1 MFWRISLCPPVSC
14 KHLLERSSIRILCFG
29 SIHKALHQVVKLGCH
44 WFALNSSLL
53 LFYRKL
59 LTHRRNLKTHFNYFL
74 SRNTLSIKTQWLIKN
89 LQAAPRQRNHSSDSC
104 QPGTYWSASPTGQ
117 LPKVGWLPH
126 IPQQIWLS
134 VESCFQVAPSLLPPS
149 LLPAHSSLPSC
160 STSLG
165 SISAAVT
172 KQEEEV
178 ACWRERGAEE
188 SSEEEEEDSED
199 CEEDEEEAEEEESD
213 EEDKGWGCP
222 NCGRVAHPQC
232 RMPPSPVWRCS
243 NHSFSSLTL
252 EEPPRKLRTEEE
264 VSCQD
269 EVGRCCH
276 MHRHCQCCH
285 RQLLHR
291 ETHGTRRC
299 LESGRELQNKECC
312 SLMLE

>member
-1 MFWRISLCPPVSC
+1 M
-14 KHLLERSSIRILCFG
+14 
-29 SIHKALHQVVKLGCH
+29 
-44 WFALNSSLL
+44 
-53 LFYRKL
+53 
-59 LTHRRNLKTHFNYFL
+59 
-74 SRNTLSIKTQWLIKN
+74 
-89 LQAAPRQRNHSSDSC
+89 
-104 QPGTYWSASPTGQ
+104 
-117 LPKVGWLPH
+117 
-126 IPQQIWLS
+126 
-134 VESCFQVAPSLLPPS
+134 APSLLPPS
-149 LLPAHSSLPSC
+149 LLPAHSSLPC
-160 STSLG
+160 STSLA

-199 CEEDEEEAEEEESD
+199 CEEDEEEESD

-232 RMPPSPVWRCS
+232 RMPPSQVWRCS
-243 NHSFSSLTL
+243 NYSLSSLTFDRASTSQNSPN
-252 EEPPRKLRTEEE
+252 EELPSKLTAEEE

-269 EVGRCCH
+269 EVGTCCH

-291 ETHGTRRC
+291 QAHGTRRC

-312 SLMLE
+312 SLMME